1 MLYLLGWAITAPIE
15 TYIGVFRADFGAR
28 RGPCRDRSA
37 CFGVVYSGLC
47 LILLGF
53 VGRAELFLFLVLPKP
68 SHDAAELSMQHVR
81 LGPVWGIPNMG
92 NMASHEPPCIRA

>member
-1 MLYLLGWAITAPIE
+1 MGSLEPILAPGEVPVEAVLL
-15 TYIGVFRADFGAR
+15 VL
-28 RGPCRDRSA
+28 
-37 CFGVVYSGLC
+37 GVVYSGLC

>member
-1 MLYLLGWAITAPIE
+1 MGPLEPILAPGEVPVEAVLL
-15 TYIGVFRADFGAR
+15 VL
-28 RGPCRDRSA
+28 
-37 CFGVVYSGLC
+37 GVVYSGLC

>member
-1 MLYLLGWAITAPIE
+1 MGSLEPILAPGEVPVETVLL
-15 TYIGVFRADFGAR
+15 VL
-28 RGPCRDRSA
+28 
-37 CFGVVYSGLC
+37 GVVYSGLC

>member
-1 MLYLLGWAITAPIE
+1 MGSLEPILAPGE
-15 TYIGVFRADFGAR
+15 V
-28 RGPCRDRSA
+28 PVEVVVLVL
-37 CFGVVYSGLC
+37 GVVYSGLC